1 MIQNR
6 FKRRNINLFA
16 YASSTVIGMLGLVYA
31 GVPLYRMFCQVTGY
45 NGTINNDK
53 NLLGISPEKLI
64 RHSESRDIKVSFV
77 CDVRK
82 DLGWSFR
89 PEQEEINLKVG
100 ETCLAFYKAKNNG
113 KKEVVG
119 MATYNIIPAKAAQ
132 YFNKIQCFCFE
143 EQKLDVGEEVDM
155 PLFFFVDPEFQNDPS
170 MRDVK
175 EIILA
180 YTFFKV

>member
-1 MIQNR
+1 MIHHR
-6 FKRRNINLFA
+6 LKGRNLNLIA
-16 YASSTVIGMLGLVYA
+16 YASSTVIGMLGIVYA

-45 NGTINNDK
+45 NGTVNNDK
-53 NLLGISPEKLI
+53 NLLGISPERLI
-64 RHSESRDIKVSFV
+64 RRPESKDIKVSFV

-82 DLGWSFR
+82 DLGWSFW
-89 PEQEEINLKVG
+89 PEQDEITLKVG
-100 ETCLAFYKAKNNG
+100 ETCLAFYKAKNKG
-113 KKEVVG
+113 TKEVVG

-143 EQKLDVGEEVDM
+143 EQKLDAGEEVDM
-155 PLFFFVDPEFQNDPS
+155 PLFFFVDPDFEKDPS
-170 MRDVK
+170 MADVK